1 MTATAK
7 SDRAASRS
15 HATKGR
21 AADDRPTMRLLLV
34 DDHPLVREDLK
45 RVLSSMI
52 GVIVVGEATT
62 GEEAIE
68 RVRDLEPN
76 IVMMDLSLPKMS
88 GIEATRII
96 RKEFPATRVLALTMH
111 TEEVYVRGALE
122 AGASGYL
129 VKDARPNELVRALE
143 AVHRGDPYVVTGAT
157 QKNR

>member
-1 MTATAK
+1 M
-7 SDRAASRS
+7 
-15 HATKGR
+15 
-21 AADDRPTMRLLLV
+21 
-34 DDHPLVREDLK
+34 K
-45 RVLSSMI
+45 RILSSMV

-96 RKEFPATRVLALTMH
+96 RTEFPATRVLALTMH
-111 TEEVYVRGALE
+111 MEEIYVRGALA

-143 AVHRGDPYVVTGAT
+143 AVHRGEPYVMTGSA